1 MRKGICMS
9 KKKEREPQW
18 YMSSTKIPVLNYTE
32 YYMKKMEWVLYAIA
46 FFVLGAIIGYIFYGG
61 IGINIH
67 GEPTR
72 ITYIINT
79 SVMVVF
85 GGISFKILMPMR
97 RKQLKTNRK
106 RKIRK
111 QFVDMLESLSIS
123 IAAGQNVP
131 NAMQTVI
138 DDLLIQYTEKDYI
151 VQEVSVFLREMENG
165 IQIEELFLDFG
176 NRSGIEDISNFGKVF
191 EVAYRRGGNLK
202 EIIKNCYEILSEK
215 IEIEMEI
222 QTKVASSANQM
233 NIMILMPIFLIAM
246 LKSSGE
252 GFAENFVSVS
262 GIISTTVSIF
272 VFIVAYFVGR
282 KVLDIKA

>member
-1 MRKGICMS
+1 MK

-18 YMSSTKIPVLNYTE
+18 YMSSTNIPVLNYNE
-32 YYMKKMEWVLYAIA
+32 YYMKKIEWLMYTIA
-46 FFVLGAIIGYIFYGG
+46 FATIGAVIGYIFYGG
-61 IGINIH
+61 IGLDIH

-72 ITYIINT
+72 ITYIINL
-79 SVMVVF
+79 SVMSVF
-85 GGISFKILMPMR
+85 GIISFKILMPMR
-97 RKQLKTNRK
+97 KNQLKTNRK
-106 RKIRK
+106 KKIRK
-111 QFVDMLESLSIS
+111 QFVDMLESLSVS

-131 NAMQTVI
+131 SAMQTVK

-151 VQEVSVFLREMENG
+151 VQEISVFLREMENG
-165 IQIEELFLDFG
+165 IPIEDLFSDFG
-176 NRSGIEDISNFGKVF
+176 KRTGIEDISNFGKVF

-202 EIIKNCYEILSEK
+202 EIVKSCYDILSEK

-252 GFAENFVSVS
+252 GFAENFTSAS

-272 VFIVAYFVGR
+272 VFIIAYFVGR
-282 KVLDIKA
+282 KILDIKA

>member
-1 MRKGICMS
+1 MK

-18 YMSSTKIPVLNYTE
+18 YMSSTNIPVLNYNE
-32 YYMKKMEWVLYAIA
+32 YYMKKIEWLMYTIA
-46 FFVLGAIIGYIFYGG
+46 FAAIGAVIGYIFYGG
-61 IGINIH
+61 IGLDIH

-72 ITYIINT
+72 ITYIINL
-79 SVMVVF
+79 SVMSVF
-85 GGISFKILMPMR
+85 GIISFKILMPMR
-97 RKQLKTNRK
+97 KNQLKTNRK
-106 RKIRK
+106 KKIRK
-111 QFVDMLESLSIS
+111 QFVDMLESLSVS

-131 NAMQTVI
+131 SAMQTVK

-151 VQEVSVFLREMENG
+151 VQEISVFLREMENG
-165 IQIEELFLDFG
+165 IPIEDLFSDFG
-176 NRSGIEDISNFGKVF
+176 KRTGIEDISNFGKVF

-202 EIIKNCYEILSEK
+202 EIVKSCYDILSEK

-252 GFAENFVSVS
+252 GFAENFTSAS
-262 GIISTTVSIF
+262 GIISTTVSIL
-272 VFIVAYFVGR
+272 VFIIAYFVGR
-282 KVLDIKA
+282 KILDIKA

>member
-1 MRKGICMS
+1 MK

-18 YMSSTKIPVLNYTE
+18 YMSSTNIPMLNYDE
-32 YYMKKMEWVLYAIA
+32 YYMKKIEWLMYAIA
-46 FFVLGAIIGYIFYGG
+46 FAAIGAVIGYIFYGG
-61 IGINIH
+61 IGLDIH

-72 ITYIINT
+72 ITYIINL
-79 SVMVVF
+79 SVMSLF
-85 GGISFKILMPMR
+85 GIISFNILMPMR
-97 RKQLKTNRK
+97 KNQLKTNRK
-106 RKIRK
+106 KKIRK
-111 QFVDMLESLSIS
+111 QFVDMLESLSVS

-131 NAMQTVI
+131 SAMQTVK

-151 VQEVSVFLREMENG
+151 VQEISVFLREMENG
-165 IQIEELFLDFG
+165 IPIEDLFSDFG
-176 NRSGIEDISNFGKVF
+176 KRTGIEDISNFGKVF

-202 EIIKNCYEILSEK
+202 EIVKSCYDILSEK

-222 QTKVASSANQM
+222 QTKVSSSANQM

-252 GFAENFVSVS
+252 GFAENFTSVS

-272 VFIVAYFVGR
+272 VFIIAYFVGR
-282 KVLDIKA
+282 KILDIKA

>member
-18 YMSSTKIPVLNYTE
+18 YMSSTNIPVLNYNE
-32 YYMKKMEWVLYAIA
+32 YYMKKIEWLMYTIA
-46 FFVLGAIIGYIFYGG
+46 FAAIGAVIGYIFYGG
-61 IGINIH
+61 IGLDIH

-72 ITYIINT
+72 ITYIINL
-79 SVMVVF
+79 SVMSVF
-85 GGISFKILMPMR
+85 GIISFKILMPMR
-97 RKQLKTNRK
+97 KNQLKTNRK
-106 RKIRK
+106 KKIRK
-111 QFVDMLESLSIS
+111 QFVDMLESLSVS

-131 NAMQTVI
+131 SAMQTVK

-151 VQEVSVFLREMENG
+151 VQEISVFLREMENG
-165 IQIEELFLDFG
+165 IPIEDLFSDFG
-176 NRSGIEDISNFGKVF
+176 KRTGIEDISNFGKVF

-202 EIIKNCYEILSEK
+202 EIVKSCYDILSEK

-252 GFAENFVSVS
+252 GFAENFTSAS

-272 VFIVAYFVGR
+272 VFIIAYFVGR
-282 KVLDIKA
+282 KILDIKA

>member
-1 MRKGICMS
+1 MK

-18 YMSSTKIPVLNYTE
+18 YMSSTNIPVLNYNE
-32 YYMKKMEWVLYAIA
+32 YYMKKIEWLMYTIA
-46 FFVLGAIIGYIFYGG
+46 FAAIGAVIGYIFYGG
-61 IGINIH
+61 IGLDIH

-79 SVMVVF
+79 SVMSVF
-85 GGISFKILMPMR
+85 GIISFKILMPMR
-97 RKQLKTNRK
+97 KNQLKTNRK
-106 RKIRK
+106 KKIRK
-111 QFVDMLESLSIS
+111 QFVDMLESLSVS

-131 NAMQTVI
+131 SAMQTVK

-151 VQEVSVFLREMENG
+151 VQEISVFLREMENG
-165 IQIEELFLDFG
+165 IPIEDLFSDFG
-176 NRSGIEDISNFGKVF
+176 KRTGIEDISNFGKVF

-202 EIIKNCYEILSEK
+202 EIVKSCYVILSEK

-252 GFAENFVSVS
+252 GFAENFTSAS

-272 VFIVAYFVGR
+272 VFIIAYFVGR
-282 KVLDIKA
+282 KILDIKA

>member
-1 MRKGICMS
+1 MK

-18 YMSSTKIPVLNYTE
+18 YMSSTNIPMLNYNE
-32 YYMKKMEWVLYAIA
+32 YYMKKIEWLMYAIA
-46 FFVLGAIIGYIFYGG
+46 FAAIGAVIGYIFYGG
-61 IGINIH
+61 IGLDIH

-72 ITYIINT
+72 ITYIINL
-79 SVMVVF
+79 SVMILF
-85 GGISFKILMPMR
+85 GIISFNILMPMR
-97 RKQLKTNRK
+97 KNQLKTNRK
-106 RKIRK
+106 KKIRK
-111 QFVDMLESLSIS
+111 QFVDMLESLSVS

-131 NAMQTVI
+131 SAMQTVK

-151 VQEVSVFLREMENG
+151 VQEISVFLREMENG
-165 IQIEELFLDFG
+165 IPIEDLFSDFG
-176 NRSGIEDISNFGKVF
+176 KRTGIEDISNFGKVF

-202 EIIKNCYEILSEK
+202 EIVKSCYDILSEK

-222 QTKVASSANQM
+222 QTKVSSSANQM

-252 GFAENFVSVS
+252 GFAENFTSVS

-272 VFIVAYFVGR
+272 VFIIAYFVGR
-282 KVLDIKA
+282 KILDIKA

>member
-1 MRKGICMS
+1 MRKEICMS
-9 KKKEREPQW
+9 RKKEREPQW
-18 YMSSTKIPVLNYTE
+18 YMSSTKIPVLNYNE

-85 GGISFKILMPMR
+85 GGISFKILTPMR

-131 NAMQTVI
+131 NAMQTVK

-165 IQIEELFLDFG
+165 IQIEELF
-176 NRSGIEDISNFGKVF
+176 
-191 EVAYRRGGNLK
+191 
-202 EIIKNCYEILSEK
+202 
-215 IEIEMEI
+215 
-222 QTKVASSANQM
+222 
-233 NIMILMPIFLIAM
+233 
-246 LKSSGE
+246 
-252 GFAENFVSVS
+252 
-262 GIISTTVSIF
+262 
-272 VFIVAYFVGR
+272 
-282 KVLDIKA
+282 

>member
-1 MRKGICMS
+1 MK

-18 YMSSTKIPVLNYTE
+18 YMSSTNIPVLNYNE
-32 YYMKKMEWVLYAIA
+32 YYMKKIEWLMYTIA
-46 FFVLGAIIGYIFYGG
+46 FAAIGAVIGYIFYGG
-61 IGINIH
+61 IGLDIH

-72 ITYIINT
+72 ITYIINL
-79 SVMVVF
+79 SVMSVF
-85 GGISFKILMPMR
+85 GIISFKILMPMR
-97 RKQLKTNRK
+97 KNQLKTNRK
-106 RKIRK
+106 KKIRK
-111 QFVDMLESLSIS
+111 QFVDMLESLSVS

-131 NAMQTVI
+131 SAMQTVK

-151 VQEVSVFLREMENG
+151 VQEISAFLREMENG
-165 IQIEELFLDFG
+165 IPIEDLFSDFG
-176 NRSGIEDISNFGKVF
+176 KRTGIEDISNFGKVF

-202 EIIKNCYEILSEK
+202 EIVKSCYDILSEK

-252 GFAENFVSVS
+252 GFAENFTSAS

-272 VFIVAYFVGR
+272 VFIIAYFVGR
-282 KVLDIKA
+282 KILDIKA

>member
-1 MRKGICMS
+1 M
-9 KKKEREPQW
+9 KKRKEREPQW
-18 YMSSTKIPVLNYTE
+18 YMSSTNIPVLNYNE
-32 YYMKKMEWVLYAIA
+32 YYMKKIEWLMYTIA
-46 FFVLGAIIGYIFYGG
+46 FAAIGAVIGYIFYGG
-61 IGINIH
+61 IGLDIH

-72 ITYIINT
+72 ITYIINL
-79 SVMVVF
+79 SVMSVF
-85 GGISFKILMPMR
+85 GIISFKILMPMR
-97 RKQLKTNRK
+97 KNQLKTNRK
-106 RKIRK
+106 KKIRK
-111 QFVDMLESLSIS
+111 QFVDMLESLSVS

-131 NAMQTVI
+131 SAMQTVK

-151 VQEVSVFLREMENG
+151 VQEISVFLREMENG
-165 IQIEELFLDFG
+165 IPIEDLFSDFG
-176 NRSGIEDISNFGKVF
+176 KRTGIEDISNFGKVF

-202 EIIKNCYEILSEK
+202 EIVKSCYDILSEK

-252 GFAENFVSVS
+252 GFEENFTSAS

-272 VFIVAYFVGR
+272 VFIIAYFVGR
-282 KVLDIKA
+282 KILDIKA

>member
-18 YMSSTKIPVLNYTE
+18 YMSSTKIPVLNYNE

-131 NAMQTVI
+131 NAMQTVK

-202 EIIKNCYEILSEK
+202 ENYKEL
-215 IEIEMEI
+215 
-222 QTKVASSANQM
+222 
-233 NIMILMPIFLIAM
+233 L
-246 LKSSGE
+246 
-252 GFAENFVSVS
+252 
-262 GIISTTVSIF
+262 
-272 VFIVAYFVGR
+272 
-282 KVLDIKA
+282 

>member
-1 MRKGICMS
+1 MK

-18 YMSSTKIPVLNYTE
+18 YMSSTNIPVLNYNE
-32 YYMKKMEWVLYAIA
+32 YYMKKIEWLMYTITFAAI
-46 FFVLGAIIGYIFYGG
+46 GAVIGYIFYGG
-61 IGINIH
+61 IGLDIH

-72 ITYIINT
+72 ITYIINL
-79 SVMVVF
+79 SVMSVF
-85 GGISFKILMPMR
+85 GIISFKILMPMR
-97 RKQLKTNRK
+97 KNQLKTNRK
-106 RKIRK
+106 KKIRK
-111 QFVDMLESLSIS
+111 QFVDMLESLSVS

-131 NAMQTVI
+131 SAMQTVK

-151 VQEVSVFLREMENG
+151 VQEISVFLREMENG
-165 IQIEELFLDFG
+165 IPIEDLFSDFG
-176 NRSGIEDISNFGKVF
+176 KRTGIEDISNFGKVF

-202 EIIKNCYEILSEK
+202 EIVKNCYDILSEK

-246 LKSSGE
+246 LKSSGD
-252 GFAENFVSVS
+252 GFAENFTSAS

-272 VFIVAYFVGR
+272 VFIIAYFVGR
-282 KVLDIKA
+282 KILDIKA

>member
-1 MRKGICMS
+1 
-9 KKKEREPQW
+9 
-18 YMSSTKIPVLNYTE
+18 MSSTNIPVLNYNE
-32 YYMKKMEWVLYAIA
+32 YYMKKIEWLMYTIA
-46 FFVLGAIIGYIFYGG
+46 FAAIGAVIGYIFYGG
-61 IGINIH
+61 IGLDIH

-72 ITYIINT
+72 ITYIINL
-79 SVMVVF
+79 SVMSVF
-85 GGISFKILMPMR
+85 GIISFKILMPMR
-97 RKQLKTNRK
+97 KNQLKTNRK
-106 RKIRK
+106 KKIRK
-111 QFVDMLESLSIS
+111 QFVDMLESLSVS

-131 NAMQTVI
+131 SAMQTVK

-151 VQEVSVFLREMENG
+151 VQEISVFLREMENG
-165 IQIEELFLDFG
+165 IPIEDLFSDFG
-176 NRSGIEDISNFGKVF
+176 KRTGIEDISNFGKVF

-202 EIIKNCYEILSEK
+202 EIVKSCYDILSEK

-252 GFAENFVSVS
+252 GFAENFTSAS

-272 VFIVAYFVGR
+272 VFIIAYFVGR
-282 KVLDIKA
+282 KILDIKAWEEVL

>member
-1 MRKGICMS
+1 M
-9 KKKEREPQW
+9 KKKKVREPQW
-18 YMSSTKIPVLNYTE
+18 YMSSTNIPVLNYNE
-32 YYMKKMEWVLYAIA
+32 YYMKKIEWLMYTIA
-46 FFVLGAIIGYIFYGG
+46 FAAIGAVIGYIFYGG
-61 IGINIH
+61 IGLDIH

-72 ITYIINT
+72 ITYIINL
-79 SVMVVF
+79 SVMSVF
-85 GGISFKILMPMR
+85 GIISFKILMPMR
-97 RKQLKTNRK
+97 KNQLKTNRK
-106 RKIRK
+106 KKIRK
-111 QFVDMLESLSIS
+111 QFVDMLESLSVS

-131 NAMQTVI
+131 SAMQTVK

-151 VQEVSVFLREMENG
+151 VQEISVFLREMENG
-165 IQIEELFLDFG
+165 IPIEDLFSDFG
-176 NRSGIEDISNFGKVF
+176 KRTGIEDISNFGKVF

-202 EIIKNCYEILSEK
+202 EIVKSCYDILSEK

-252 GFAENFVSVS
+252 GFAENFTSAS

-272 VFIVAYFVGR
+272 VFIIAYFVGR
-282 KVLDIKA
+282 KILDIKA

>member
-1 MRKGICMS
+1 MK

-18 YMSSTKIPVLNYTE
+18 YMSSTNIPVLNYNE
-32 YYMKKMEWVLYAIA
+32 YYMKKIEWLMYTIA
-46 FFVLGAIIGYIFYGG
+46 FAAIGAVIGYIFYGG
-61 IGINIH
+61 IGLDIH

-72 ITYIINT
+72 ITYIINL
-79 SVMVVF
+79 SVMSVF
-85 GGISFKILMPMR
+85 GIISFKILMPMR
-97 RKQLKTNRK
+97 KNQLKTNRK
-106 RKIRK
+106 KKIRK
-111 QFVDMLESLSIS
+111 QFVDMLESLSVS

-131 NAMQTVI
+131 SAMQTVK

-151 VQEVSVFLREMENG
+151 VQEISVFLRGMENG
-165 IQIEELFLDFG
+165 IPIEDLFSDFG
-176 NRSGIEDISNFGKVF
+176 KRTGIEDISNFGKVF

-202 EIIKNCYEILSEK
+202 EIVKSCYDILSEK

-252 GFAENFVSVS
+252 GFAENFTSAS

-272 VFIVAYFVGR
+272 VFIIAYFVGR
-282 KVLDIKA
+282 KILDIKA

>member
-1 MRKGICMS
+1 MK

-18 YMSSTKIPVLNYTE
+18 YMSSTNIPVLNYNE
-32 YYMKKMEWVLYAIA
+32 YYMKKIEWLMYTITFAAI
-46 FFVLGAIIGYIFYGG
+46 GAVIGYIFYGG
-61 IGINIH
+61 IGLDIH

-72 ITYIINT
+72 ITYIINL
-79 SVMVVF
+79 SVMSVF
-85 GGISFKILMPMR
+85 GIISFKILMPMR
-97 RKQLKTNRK
+97 KNQLKTNRK
-106 RKIRK
+106 KKIRK
-111 QFVDMLESLSIS
+111 QFVDMLESLSVS

-131 NAMQTVI
+131 SAMQTVK

-151 VQEVSVFLREMENG
+151 VQEISVFLREMENG
-165 IQIEELFLDFG
+165 IPIEDLFSDFG
-176 NRSGIEDISNFGKVF
+176 KRTGIEDISNFGKVF

-202 EIIKNCYEILSEK
+202 EIVKSCYDILSEK

-246 LKSSGE
+246 LKSSGD
-252 GFAENFVSVS
+252 GFAENFTSVS

-272 VFIVAYFVGR
+272 VFIIAYFVGR
-282 KVLDIKA
+282 KILDIKA

>member
-1 MRKGICMS
+1 MK

-18 YMSSTKIPVLNYTE
+18 YMSSTNIPMLNYNE
-32 YYMKKMEWVLYAIA
+32 YYMKKIEWLMYAIA
-46 FFVLGAIIGYIFYGG
+46 FAAIGAVIGYIFYGG
-61 IGINIH
+61 IGLDIH

-72 ITYIINT
+72 ITYIINL
-79 SVMVVF
+79 SVMSLF
-85 GGISFKILMPMR
+85 GIISFNILMPMR
-97 RKQLKTNRK
+97 KNQLKTNRK
-106 RKIRK
+106 KKIRK
-111 QFVDMLESLSIS
+111 QFVDMLESLSVS

-131 NAMQTVI
+131 SAMQTVK

-151 VQEVSVFLREMENG
+151 VQEISVFLREMENG
-165 IQIEELFLDFG
+165 IPIEDLFSDFG
-176 NRSGIEDISNFGKVF
+176 KRTGIEDISNFGKVF

-202 EIIKNCYEILSEK
+202 EIVKSCYDILSEK

-222 QTKVASSANQM
+222 QTKVSSSANQM

-252 GFAENFVSVS
+252 GFAENFTSVS

-272 VFIVAYFVGR
+272 VFIIAYFVGR
-282 KVLDIKA
+282 KILDIKA

>member
-1 MRKGICMS
+1 MS

-18 YMSSTKIPVLNYTE
+18 YMSSTNIPVLNYNE
-32 YYMKKMEWVLYAIA
+32 YYMKKIEWLMYTIA
-46 FFVLGAIIGYIFYGG
+46 FAAIGAVIGYIFYGG
-61 IGINIH
+61 IGLDIH

-72 ITYIINT
+72 ITYIINL
-79 SVMVVF
+79 SVMSVF
-85 GGISFKILMPMR
+85 GIISFKILMPMR
-97 RKQLKTNRK
+97 KNQLKTNRK
-106 RKIRK
+106 KKIRK
-111 QFVDMLESLSIS
+111 QFVDMLESLSVS

-131 NAMQTVI
+131 SAMQTVK

-151 VQEVSVFLREMENG
+151 VQEISVFLREMENG
-165 IQIEELFLDFG
+165 IPIEDLFSDFG
-176 NRSGIEDISNFGKVF
+176 KRTGIEDISNFGKVF

-202 EIIKNCYEILSEK
+202 EIVKSCYDILSEK

-252 GFAENFVSVS
+252 GFAENFTSAS

-272 VFIVAYFVGR
+272 VFIIAYFVGR
-282 KVLDIKA
+282 KILDIKA

>member
-1 MRKGICMS
+1 MK

-18 YMSSTKIPVLNYTE
+18 YMSSTNIPVLNYNE
-32 YYMKKMEWVLYAIA
+32 YYMKKIEWLMYTIA
-46 FFVLGAIIGYIFYGG
+46 FAAIGAVIGYIFYGG
-61 IGINIH
+61 IGLDIH

-72 ITYIINT
+72 ITYIINL
-79 SVMVVF
+79 SVMSVF
-85 GGISFKILMPMR
+85 GIISFKILMPMR
-97 RKQLKTNRK
+97 KNQLKTNRK
-106 RKIRK
+106 KKIRK
-111 QFVDMLESLSIS
+111 QFVDMLESLSVS

-131 NAMQTVI
+131 SAMQTVK

-151 VQEVSVFLREMENG
+151 VQEISVFLREMENG
-165 IQIEELFLDFG
+165 IPIEDLFSDFG
-176 NRSGIEDISNFGKVF
+176 KRTGIEDISNFGKVF

-202 EIIKNCYEILSEK
+202 EIVKSCYDILSEK

-252 GFAENFVSVS
+252 GFAENFTSAS

-272 VFIVAYFVGR
+272 VFIIAYFVGR
-282 KVLDIKA
+282 KILDIKA

>member
-1 MRKGICMS
+1 MK

-18 YMSSTKIPVLNYTE
+18 YMSSTNIPMLNYNE
-32 YYMKKMEWVLYAIA
+32 YYMKKIEWLMYAIA
-46 FFVLGAIIGYIFYGG
+46 FAAIGAVIGYIFYGG
-61 IGINIH
+61 IGLDIH

-72 ITYIINT
+72 ITYIINL
-79 SVMVVF
+79 SVMSLF
-85 GGISFKILMPMR
+85 GIISFNILMPMR
-97 RKQLKTNRK
+97 KNQLKTNRK
-106 RKIRK
+106 KKIRK
-111 QFVDMLESLSIS
+111 QFVDMLESLSVS

-131 NAMQTVI
+131 SAMQTVK

-151 VQEVSVFLREMENG
+151 VQEISVFLREMENG
-165 IQIEELFLDFG
+165 IPIEDLFSDLG
-176 NRSGIEDISNFGKVF
+176 KRTGIEDISNFGKVF

-202 EIIKNCYEILSEK
+202 EIVKSCYDILSEK

-222 QTKVASSANQM
+222 QTKVSSSANQM

-252 GFAENFVSVS
+252 GFAENFTSVS

-272 VFIVAYFVGR
+272 VFIIAYFVGR
-282 KVLDIKA
+282 KILDIKA

>member
-1 MRKGICMS
+1 MS
-9 KKKEREPQW
+9 RKKEREPQW
-18 YMSSTKIPVLNYTE
+18 YMSSTKIPVLNYNE

-131 NAMQTVI
+131 NAMQTVS
-138 DDLLIQYTEKDYI
+138 LPALSRRWKT
-151 VQEVSVFLREMENG
+151 
-165 IQIEELFLDFG
+165 
-176 NRSGIEDISNFGKVF
+176 
-191 EVAYRRGGNLK
+191 VAARAAPSLTWCSMR
-202 EIIKNCYEILSEK
+202 IRVPSFR
-215 IEIEMEI
+215 
-222 QTKVASSANQM
+222 QTAPSAPM
-233 NIMILMPIFLIAM
+233 AHCSPL
-246 LKSSGE
+246 
-252 GFAENFVSVS
+252 
-262 GIISTTVSIF
+262 
-272 VFIVAYFVGR
+272 
-282 KVLDIKA
+282 

>member
-1 MRKGICMS
+1 MK

-18 YMSSTKIPVLNYTE
+18 YMSSTNIPMLNYNE
-32 YYMKKMEWVLYAIA
+32 YYMKNIEWLMYAIA
-46 FFVLGAIIGYIFYGG
+46 FVAIGAVIGYIFYGG
-61 IGINIH
+61 IGLDIH

-72 ITYIINT
+72 ITYIINL
-79 SVMVVF
+79 SVMSIF
-85 GGISFKILMPMR
+85 GIISFKILMPMR
-97 RKQLKTNRK
+97 KNQLKTNRK
-106 RKIRK
+106 KKIRK
-111 QFVDMLESLSIS
+111 QFVDMLESLSVS

-131 NAMQTVI
+131 SAMQTVK

-151 VQEVSVFLREMENG
+151 VQEISVFLREMENG
-165 IQIEELFLDFG
+165 IPIEDLFSDFG
-176 NRSGIEDISNFGKVF
+176 KRTGIEDISNFGKVF

-202 EIIKNCYEILSEK
+202 EIVKSCYDILSEK

-252 GFAENFVSVS
+252 GFAENFTSAS

-272 VFIVAYFVGR
+272 VFIIAYFVGR
-282 KVLDIKA
+282 KILDIKA

>member
-1 MRKGICMS
+1 MK

-18 YMSSTKIPVLNYTE
+18 YMSSTNIPVLNYNE
-32 YYMKKMEWVLYAIA
+32 YYMKKIEWLMYTIA
-46 FFVLGAIIGYIFYGG
+46 FAAIGAVIGYIFYGG
-61 IGINIH
+61 IGLDIH

-72 ITYIINT
+72 ITYIINL
-79 SVMVVF
+79 SMMSVF
-85 GGISFKILMPMR
+85 GIISFKILMPMR
-97 RKQLKTNRK
+97 KNQLKTNRK
-106 RKIRK
+106 KKIRK
-111 QFVDMLESLSIS
+111 QFVDMLESLSVS

-131 NAMQTVI
+131 SAMQTVK

-151 VQEVSVFLREMENG
+151 VQEISVFLREMENG
-165 IQIEELFLDFG
+165 IPIEDLFSDFG
-176 NRSGIEDISNFGKVF
+176 KRTGIEDISNFGKVF

-202 EIIKNCYEILSEK
+202 EIVKSCYDILSEK

-252 GFAENFVSVS
+252 GFAENFTSAS

-272 VFIVAYFVGR
+272 VFIIAYFVGR
-282 KVLDIKA
+282 KILDIKA

>member
-1 MRKGICMS
+1 MK

-18 YMSSTKIPVLNYTE
+18 YMSSTNIPVLNYNE
-32 YYMKKMEWVLYAIA
+32 YYMKKIEWLMYTIA
-46 FFVLGAIIGYIFYGG
+46 FAAIGAVIGYIFYGG
-61 IGINIH
+61 IGLDIH

-72 ITYIINT
+72 ITYIINL
-79 SVMVVF
+79 SVMSVF
-85 GGISFKILMPMR
+85 GIISFKILMPMR
-97 RKQLKTNRK
+97 KNQLKTNRK
-106 RKIRK
+106 KKIRK
-111 QFVDMLESLSIS
+111 QFVDMLESLSAS

-131 NAMQTVI
+131 SAMQTVK

-151 VQEVSVFLREMENG
+151 VQEISVFLREMENG
-165 IQIEELFLDFG
+165 IPIEDLFSDFG
-176 NRSGIEDISNFGKVF
+176 KRTGIEDISNFGKVF

-202 EIIKNCYEILSEK
+202 EIVKSCYDILSEK

-252 GFAENFVSVS
+252 GFAENFTSAS

-272 VFIVAYFVGR
+272 VFIIAYFVGR
-282 KVLDIKA
+282 KILDIKA

>member
-1 MRKGICMS
+1 MK

-18 YMSSTKIPVLNYTE
+18 YMSSTNIPVLNYNE
-32 YYMKKMEWVLYAIA
+32 YYMKKIEWLMYTIA
-46 FFVLGAIIGYIFYGG
+46 FAAIGAVIGYIFYGG
-61 IGINIH
+61 IGLDIH

-72 ITYIINT
+72 ITYIINL
-79 SVMVVF
+79 SVMSVF
-85 GGISFKILMPMR
+85 GIISFKILMPMR
-97 RKQLKTNRK
+97 KNQLKTNRK
-106 RKIRK
+106 KKIRK
-111 QFVDMLESLSIS
+111 QFVDMLESLSVS

-131 NAMQTVI
+131 SAMQTVK

-151 VQEVSVFLREMENG
+151 VQEISVFLREMENG
-165 IQIEELFLDFG
+165 IPIEDLFSDFG
-176 NRSGIEDISNFGKVF
+176 KRTGIEDISNFGKVF

-202 EIIKNCYEILSEK
+202 EIVKSCYDILSEK

-252 GFAENFVSVS
+252 GFEENFTSAS
-262 GIISTTVSIF
+262 GIISTTVSIL
-272 VFIVAYFVGR
+272 VFIIAYFVGR
-282 KVLDIKA
+282 KILDIKA

>member
-1 MRKGICMS
+1 MK

-18 YMSSTKIPVLNYTE
+18 YMSSTNIPVLNYNE
-32 YYMKKMEWVLYAIA
+32 YYMKKIEWLMYTITFAAI
-46 FFVLGAIIGYIFYGG
+46 GAVIGYIFYGG
-61 IGINIH
+61 IGLDIH

-72 ITYIINT
+72 ITYIINL
-79 SVMVVF
+79 SAMSVF
-85 GGISFKILMPMR
+85 GIISFKILMPMR
-97 RKQLKTNRK
+97 KNQLKTNRK
-106 RKIRK
+106 KKIRK
-111 QFVDMLESLSIS
+111 QFVDMLESLSVS

-131 NAMQTVI
+131 SAMQTVK

-151 VQEVSVFLREMENG
+151 VQEISVFLREMENG
-165 IQIEELFLDFG
+165 IPIEDLFSDFG
-176 NRSGIEDISNFGKVF
+176 KRTGIEDISNFGKVF

-202 EIIKNCYEILSEK
+202 EIVKSCYDILSEK

-246 LKSSGE
+246 LKSSGD
-252 GFAENFVSVS
+252 GFAENFTSVS

-272 VFIVAYFVGR
+272 VFIIAYFVGR
-282 KVLDIKA
+282 KILDIKA